1 MACANAVRGA
11 LRKFDDVDSVEV
23 SLNKGL
29 ATVKLKPGNK
39 IQPQQFWQ
47 AIHDNGFTPKNTHV
61 VVRGDIV
68 IAGGKPQLKVS
79 GPDQV
84 YDLVSTTNALTA
96 RSSVV
101 VEGAFTPAKDLK
113 SPVPLHVQEVR

>member
-1 MACANAVRGA
+1 MTCANAVRGA
-11 LRKFDDVDSVEV
+11 LRKFDDVDSAEV

-47 AIHDNGFTPKNTHV
+47 VIHNNGFTPKNTHV

-68 IAGGKPQLKVS
+68 TTAGKPQLRIS
-79 GPDQV
+79 GTDQV

-101 VEGAFTPAKDLK
+101 VEGTLTPAKDLK
-113 SPVPLHVQEVR
+113 IPVPLQVQEVR

>member
-113 SPVPLHVQEVR
+113 SPV

>member
-11 LRKFDDVDSVEV
+11 LQKFDDVDSVEV

-39 IQPQQFWQ
+39 IQPQQFWL
-47 AIHDNGFTPKNTHV
+47 AIHSNGFTPKNTHV

-79 GPDQV
+79 GLDQV

-101 VEGAFTPAKDLK
+101 VEGTFTPPKDLK
-113 SPVPLHVQEVR
+113 TPVPLQVQEIR